1 MTILSLQTLE
11 TWLWDSA
18 NILRGSID
26 SSDFKNYIFGLLFL
40 KRANDVFEEEVENIM
55 KKENLS
61 QKDAEEEPYFH
72 IPEEARWKVLTAKTE
87 NIGEALDKAFA
98 AIERDNTQLE
108 GVMTAIKFGDKEKL
122 SDDILQRLLR
132 HFNQYSLRNSELYT
146 PDVLGD
152 AYEYLIKMFADDA
165 GKKGGEFYTPKGVVR
180 LIVNLIKPQAKNLVY
195 DPTCGSGG
203 MLIESAKYIAEQPNG
218 KIGNNIN
225 VSLFGQ
231 EKNLGTWA
239 ICKINMI
246 LHNFMDADIRKGD
259 TLTDPRHKDDKNNL
273 MLFDRVI
280 ANPPFSQNKWWTPSE
295 TNIEKKLDKDGKE
308 KEITPNYNKVVVDKF
323 GRFQFG
329 IPPRSYA
336 DLAFLQHMV
345 AVLKEDGRMGIV
357 LPHGTLFRSGTEGNI
372 RQQLLEKDIV
382 EGIVGL
388 PSALFYNTGIPASV
402 WIINKSKPEHL
413 KNKVII
419 IDASSEYKEGK
430 VQNQLEE
437 KDVATVVDAYDQEQ
451 ELDKFMRVVGMVE
464 IKEND
469 YNLNISRYI
478 DTNEAEE
485 EIDLDVVLESIAQL
499 DVKEKAIDKKLNQYF
514 NELEL

>member
-1 MTILSLQTLE
+1 MTLLSLSALE

-18 NILRGSID
+18 DILRGSID

-40 KRANDVFEEEVENIM
+40 KRANDVFEEEVENIIQTEM
-55 KKENLS
+55 INRKE
-61 QKDAEEEPYFH
+61 AEAETYFL
-72 IPEEARWKVLTAKTE
+72 IPEEARWKALTGKTE

-98 AIERDNTQLE
+98 AIERENTQLE

-122 SDDILQRLLR
+122 SDDLLQRLLR
-132 HFNQYSLRNSELYT
+132 HFNQYSLRNADLYT
-146 PDVLGD
+146 PDILGD

-165 GKKGGEFYTPKGVVR
+165 GKKGGEFYTPKGVVK
-180 LIVNLIKPQAKNLVY
+180 LIVGLIKPQPKSLVY

-259 TLTDPRHKDDKNNL
+259 TLTDPKHKDDKNNL

-280 ANPPFSQNKWWTPSE
+280 ANPPFSQNKWWAPAE
-295 TNIEKKLDKDGKE
+295 TNIGKRLDKDGKE
-308 KEITPNYNKVVVDKF
+308 KEISPNYNKVVVDKH

-329 IPPRSYA
+329 IPPRGYA

-357 LPHGTLFRSGTEGNI
+357 LPHGTLFRGGTEGAI
-372 RQQLLEKDIV
+372 RQKLLEKDVI
-382 EGIVGL
+382 EGIIGL
-388 PSALFYNTGIPASV
+388 PTALFYNTGIPASI
-402 WIINKSKPEHL
+402 WIINKSKPERL

-419 IDASSEYKEGK
+419 LDASSEFKEGK
-430 VQNQLEE
+430 AQNQLEDIHTL
-437 KDVATVVDAYDQEQ
+437 KVIDAYDKEQ
-451 ELDKFMRVVGMVE
+451 DMDKFMRVVEMAE
-464 IKEND
+464 IREND

-485 EIDLDVVLESIAQL
+485 EIDLKAVLESISRL
-499 DVKEKAIDKKLNQYF
+499 EEKEKAIDGKLNQYLK
-514 NELEL
+514 ELGL

>member
-1 MTILSLQTLE
+1 MTILSLSTLE

-40 KRANDVFEEEVENIM
+40 KRANDVYEEEVENIM
-55 KKENLS
+55 AKENLS
-61 QKDAEEEPYFH
+61 KKDAEDEPYFR
-72 IPEEARWKVLTAKTE
+72 IPEEARWTVLTAKTE

-122 SDDILQRLLR
+122 SDAVLQRLLR

-146 PDVLGD
+146 PDILGD

-165 GKKGGEFYTPKGVVR
+165 GKKGGEFYTPKGVVQ
-180 LIVNLIKPQAKNLVY
+180 LIVRLLKPQPKNLVY

-203 MLIESAKYIAEQPNG
+203 MLIESAKYIAQQPNG
-218 KIGNNIN
+218 KIGSNIN

-246 LHNFMDADIRKGD
+246 LHNFMDADVRKGD
-259 TLTDPRHKDDKNNL
+259 TLTDPKHKDDKNNL

-280 ANPPFSQNKWWTPSE
+280 ANPPFSQDKWWTSAE
-295 TNIEKKLDKDGKE
+295 TNLEKKLDKDGKE

-323 GRFQFG
+323 GRFQYG
-329 IPPRSYA
+329 IPPRSYG

-357 LPHGTLFRSGTEGNI
+357 LPHGTLFRGGSEGAI
-372 RQQLLEKDIV
+372 RQKLLENDII

-402 WIINKSKPEHL
+402 WIINKSKPDRL
-413 KNKVII
+413 KNKIII
-419 IDASSEYKEGK
+419 IDASSEFKQGK

-437 KDVATVVDAYDQEQ
+437 KDIIKVVDAYDGEADI
-451 ELDKFMRVVGMVE
+451 DKFMRVVEMAE

-478 DTNEAEE
+478 DTNETEE
-485 EIDLDVVLESIAQL
+485 EIDLKAVREIIAQL
-499 DVKEKAIDKKLNQYF
+499 DAKEKAIDEKLNQYLK
-514 NELEL
+514 ELGL

>member
-1 MTILSLQTLE
+1 MTLLSLSTLE

-18 NILRGSID
+18 DILRGSID

-40 KRANDVFEEEVENIM
+40 KRSNDVFEEEVEILMKSENI
-55 KKENLS
+55 S
-61 QKDAEEEPYFH
+61 RKDAEEETFFV
-72 IPEEARWKVLTAKTE
+72 IPKEARWAELTARTE

-122 SDDILQRLLR
+122 SDDVLQRLLR

-146 PDVLGD
+146 PDLLGD

-165 GKKGGEFYTPKGVVR
+165 GKKGGEFYTPKGVVQ
-180 LIVNLIKPQAKNLVY
+180 LIVRLIKPQPKNLVY

-203 MLIESAKYIAEQPNG
+203 MLIESAKYVAGLPNG

-225 VSLFGQ
+225 VSLYGQ

-246 LHNFMDADIRKGD
+246 LHNFMDADVRKGD
-259 TLTDPRHKDDKNNL
+259 TLTDPKHKDDKNNL

-280 ANPPFSQNKWWTPSE
+280 ANPPFSQNKWWSPAE
-295 TNIEKKLDKDGKE
+295 TNIEKKLDKEGKDV
-308 KEITPNYNKVVVDKF
+308 EITPNYNKVVVDKF
-323 GRFQFG
+323 GRFTYG
-329 IPPRSYA
+329 IPPRGYA

-357 LPHGTLFRSGTEGNI
+357 LPHGTLFRSGTEGAI
-372 RQQLLEKDIV
+372 RQKMLDKDII
-382 EGIVGL
+382 EGIIGL
-388 PSALFYNTGIPASV
+388 PPALFYNTGIPASI
-402 WIINKSKPEHL
+402 WIINKSKPEWL
-413 KNKVII
+413 KKKVII
-419 IDASSEYKEGK
+419 IDTSCEYKEGK
-430 VQNQLEE
+430 VQNQLE
-437 KDVATVVDAYDQEQ
+437 DVHISKVVDSYDKEQ
-451 ELDKFMRVVGMVE
+451 DIDKFMRVVGMDE
-464 IKEND
+464 IREND

-485 EIDLDVVLESIAQL
+485 EIDLKAVLENITQFEE
-499 DVKEKAIDKKLNQYF
+499 KEKAIDMKLNQYLK
-514 NELEL
+514 ELGL